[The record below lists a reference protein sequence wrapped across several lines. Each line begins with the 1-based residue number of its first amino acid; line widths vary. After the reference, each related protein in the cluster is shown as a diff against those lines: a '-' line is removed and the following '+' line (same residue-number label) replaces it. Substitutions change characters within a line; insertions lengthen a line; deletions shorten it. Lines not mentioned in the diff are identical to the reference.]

1 MKSIKLMVIL
11 FLLCSVTGLAQIESA
26 WRGPDRNGI
35 YPDKGLLT
43 QWPEDGPEIIWHY
56 DNLGEG
62 YSSASFYND
71 KIYMSGNEDTTG
83 YIYVLDMN
91 GSLLW
96 KKPYGRAYTG
106 SFPNTR
112 TTPLVTDG
120 KIYMYTGYG
129 VLTCMNAEN
138 GDKIWVLD
146 TQKELDGRNITWGVT
161 ENLLIDGDKL
171 FCSPGGEK
179 YNVIAVNKN
188 TGKLIWSSPGLGDL
202 SAYCSPVVI
211 PRKGRKILVTM
222 MASHIQGHDTETGEM
237 LWSYEQPNQWSV
249 HANTPVYADN
259 AIACVS
265 GYGKGTVKLNL
276 NEDGSQVTKAWFN
289 EELDNRI
296 GAFVKW
302 GDYLYGSGDKNRG
315 WHCVNWKTGE
325 SKYYDKSLAN
335 GVVIAADG
343 MLICYSDRGE
353 LALVKA
359 EPDKFNIL
367 SQTKVNLGTMQH
379 WAHPVIK
386 DGKLYLRH
394 GKSLIVYK
402 IK

>member
-1 MKSIKLMVIL
+1 MNPVKLILSL
-11 FLLCSVTGLAQIESA
+11 FLLCSVYGSAQIQSA
-26 WRGPDRNGI
+26 WRGPERDGI
-35 YPDKGLLT
+35 YQDKGLLT
-43 QWPEDGPEIIWHY
+43 QWPEDGPEIIWHF

-71 KIYMSGNEDTTG
+71 KIYLSGSEDSIG
-83 YIYVLDMN
+83 FIYVLDMD

-96 KKPYGRAYTG
+96 KKPYGTAYTG
-106 SFPNTR
+106 SYPNTR

-129 VLTCMNAEN
+129 VLICMNADTGE
-138 GDKIWVLD
+138 ILWSLD
-146 TQKELDGRNITWGVT
+146 TQKELDGRKITWGVT

-202 SAYCSPVVI
+202 SAYCSPIII
-211 PRKGRKILVTM
+211 PRKGRKVLVNM
-222 MASHIQGHDTETGEM
+222 MASHIQGHDVETGEM

-249 HANTPVYADN
+249 HPNTPLYADN
-259 AIACVS
+259 AIACES

-276 NEDGSQVTKAWFN
+276 NEDGSQVSKAWFN
-289 EELDNRI
+289 ETLDNRI
-296 GAFVKW
+296 GACVKI

-315 WHCVNWKTGE
+315 WHCVDWNTGE
-325 SKYYDKSLAN
+325 LKYSDKSLAN
-335 GVVIAADG
+335 GVIIAADK
-343 MLICYSDRGE
+343 MLFCYTDRGE
-353 LALVKA
+353 LALVSA
-359 EPDKFNIL
+359 NPTKFDIL
-367 SQTKVNLGTMQH
+367 SQTKVTLGTKQH
-379 WAHPVIK
+379 WAHPVIR